1 MDISLKQKI
10 GFGSAI
16 IAAVYLLA
24 DVVLDLLF
32 EFLDLAFEAVES
44 FFDVIIE
51 HLFDTSRH
59 TAQTITFYLL
69 SLIAAYVLYR
79 LSRRLPGWYERLKS
93 EWDETRDQFNENWD
107 NWHTAPVISRV
118 TWGSAITLGLS
129 MLVWGLL
136 V

>member
-16 IAAVYLLA
+16 IAALYLLA

-32 EFLDLAFEAVES
+32 EFLDLAFEAVEYV
-44 FFDVIIE
+44 FDVIIE

-93 EWDETRDQFNENWD
+93 EWDETRDQFNETWD
-107 NWHTAPVISRV
+107 YWHTASVISRV
-118 TWGSAITLGLS
+118 KWGSAITLGLS
-129 MLVWGLL
+129 MLMWGLL